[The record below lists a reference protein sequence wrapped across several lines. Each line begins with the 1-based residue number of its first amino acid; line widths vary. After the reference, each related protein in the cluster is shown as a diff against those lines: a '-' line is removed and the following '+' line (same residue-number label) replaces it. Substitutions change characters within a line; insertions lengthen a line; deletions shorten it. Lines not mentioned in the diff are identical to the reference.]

1 MKGDTRELIEEK
13 IRILEEYVVK
23 SEEILS
29 SIATWENLVELVE
42 NRDHLIKRLREI
54 EVALH
59 EDNPDKIYNNE
70 QRDKIN
76 DLIKLILA
84 MDQDAV
90 KMIREEQKKNLEEL
104 KVNQKHQ
111 KIASYELNLKPS
123 YGKYLDVK
131 K

>member
-42 NRDHLIKRLREI
+42 NRDHLIKRLQEI
-54 EVALH
+54 EVSLH

-90 KMIREEQKKNLEEL
+90 KMIREEQRKNLEEL

-111 KIASYELNLKPS
+111 KIAGYELNLKPS
-123 YGKYLDVK
+123 YGTYLDVK